1 MLLLLLELVC
11 NLGLRVA
18 LLGCPLSIGLLFD
31 DWLILVLR
39 VPATLAEA
47 STVVL
52 GFNSKVAAVD
62 HGRRELA
69 IVVIV
74 LFILHLVRLVPP
86 LLHPVVDLL
95 DVPELLHHHSL
106 LLTLP
111 ENAVLA
117 DLQLA

>member
-11 NLGLRVA
+11 NLGLRMA
-18 LLGCPLSIGLLFD
+18 LLRWCPLSIGLFD
-31 DWLILVLR
+31 DWLVLVLR
-39 VPATLAEA
+39 VPATLTEA
-47 STVVL
+47 GAIVL
-52 GFNSKVAAVD
+52 GFNPKVAAVD

-74 LFILHLVRLVPP
+74 LFILHLVRLVPS

>member
-11 NLGLRVA
+11 NLGLLMTILR
-18 LLGCPLSIGLLFD
+18 GPLCIGLFD
-31 DWLILVLR
+31 DWFVLVLR
-39 VPATLAEA
+39 VPATLTEA
-47 STVVL
+47 GPIVL

-62 HGRRELA
+62 HGSRKLA

-74 LFILHLVRLVPP
+74 LFVLHLVRLVPS

-95 DVPELLHHHSL
+95 DVPKLLHHHTL